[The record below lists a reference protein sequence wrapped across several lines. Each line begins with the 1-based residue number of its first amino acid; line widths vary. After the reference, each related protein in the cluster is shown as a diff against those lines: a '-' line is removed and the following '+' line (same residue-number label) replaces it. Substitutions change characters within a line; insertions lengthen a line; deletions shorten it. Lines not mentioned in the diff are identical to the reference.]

1 MEVIKLK
8 DKSNGAIIEV
18 KKSLASDYIGTG
30 KYVAVVEEKEI
41 VKATIKE
48 NTKETEKFG
57 KKLGF
62 GKNN

>member
-1 MEVIKLK
+1 MEIVKIK

-30 KYVAVVEEKEI
+30 KYVAVVEEKE
-41 VKATIKE
+41 VQKATV
-48 NTKETEKFG
+48 NETTKFG
-57 KKLGF
+57 KKIGL

>member
-1 MEVIKLK
+1 METIKIK

-41 VKATIKE
+41 QKATVNE
-48 NTKETEKFG
+48 PQKFG
-57 KKLGF
+57 KKLGL